1 MEKIYG
7 TTQRQDGLQRIGK
20 NKWLLYFGYYETE
33 DGNYEYRHTFSRK
46 PTMDEIKQLVR
57 DTIDAETKDKI
68 VNRFEYDGIKVWLS
82 DEKQRNYASLENN

>member
-46 PTMDEIKQLVR
+46 PTMDR
-57 DTIDAETKDKI
+57 
-68 VNRFEYDGIKVWLS
+68 
-82 DEKQRNYASLENN
+82 

>member
-33 DGNYEYRHTFSRK
+33 DGKICMDCLPDYARK
-46 PTMDEIKQLVR
+46 YFLADLRTAMPRGRIYVP
-57 DTIDAETKDKI
+57 
-68 VNRFEYDGIKVWLS
+68 
-82 DEKQRNYASLENN
+82 